1 MAALQEKTTAAFKD
15 ALEKLGTSMTADQ
28 FADFVENALL
38 KARHAAAVSHL
49 PAIADDSG
57 LEVDALQGAPGIYSA
72 RYAGNAASDDA
83 NNEKLLR
90 ELQAVPERKRT
101 ARYRCAMVFLRSAED
116 PAPVI
121 VEAHWDGSIAR
132 SSTGRGGFG
141 YDPLFIVEGGTLTAA
156 EIPAT
161 RKNQLSHRGRALRAL
176 VTALVKQP
184 A

>member
-1 MAALQEKTTAAFKD
+1 MRRR
-15 ALEKLGTSMTADQ
+15 SP
-28 FADFVENALL
+28 
-38 KARHAAAVSHL
+38 HL

-90 ELQAVPERKRT
+90 ELQAVPERERT

-121 VEAHWDGSIAR
+121 VEAHWEGTIAR
-132 SSTGRGGFG
+132 SSAGRGGFG

-161 RKNQLSHRGRALRAL
+161 RKNQLSHRGQALRAL
-176 VTALVKQP
+176 VTALVTQP